1 MDRRRLTSEI
11 SFINIVKPVK
21 AVHFRESSRNLDD
34 VGEDEEDELQN
45 QPEKVKSR
53 HSTRAAM
60 FGGGVGTVR
69 DMSVASAHPFIVFPW
84 TRGYKVFWSFT
95 VVAAVF
101 TLFFETF
108 MVAFE
113 EPGLAPYNGGSAAV
127 ECVIMAIYTIDIIV
141 NFNLAYYNDREEL
154 IYDRKQIARHYVRT
168 RLWKDIVGVFPFY
181 AVLLA
186 ATGQMGSDSET
197 SQYLSLVRLVRM
209 ITLHRLKLL
218 FEILQF
224 NSKISLSFLTLLRN
238 FFFTFVWVH
247 FWACVMYFIAKQY
260 DFDPDH
266 TAIGSAIQ
274 EGMTKAE
281 QYILVLYYTIV
292 TFTTVG

>member
-1 MDRRRLTSEI
+1 LGGID
-11 SFINIVKPVK
+11 
-21 AVHFRESSRNLDD
+21 
-34 VGEDEEDELQN
+34 EDEDDEELQN

-69 DMSVASAHPFIVFPW
+69 DQTVAAAHPYIVFPW

-108 MVAFE
+108 MIAFK
-113 EPGLAPYNGGSAAV
+113 EPGLAPYNTGSAAV
-127 ECVIMAIYTIDIIV
+127 ECVIMATFSIDIVV
-141 NFNLAYYNDREEL
+141 NFNLAYYNQHEEL
-154 IYDRKQIARHYVRT
+154 IYDRKLIAKHYVCT
-168 RLWKDIVGVFPFY
+168 RLWKDILGVFPFY

-186 ATGQMGSDSET
+186 ATGEMGSYSQT
-197 SQYLSLVRLVRM
+197 SQYLSLVRLARM
-209 ITLHRLKLL
+209 IVLHRLKLL

-224 NSKISLSFLTLLRN
+224 NSRISLSFLTILRN

-247 FWACVMYFIAKQY
+247 FWACVMYFIARKY
-260 DFDPDH
+260 DFDPDR
-266 TAIGSAIQ
+266 TAIGSAVQ
-274 EGMTKAE
+274 EGMTIAE
-281 QYILVLYYTIV
+281 RYILVLYYTIV
-292 TFTTVG
+292 TFTSVG